1 MAVENQDSVTDSAAR
16 ANLTLDPRIRI
27 ADGRGSSYGTLM
39 PERALRAALAP
50 SLDFDLPL
58 VGFTAFFLF
67 VFAAEG
73 PVKLHQKQ

>member
-39 PERALRAALAP
+39 PERALRAALALSP
-50 SLDFDLPL
+50 DFDLPL
-58 VGFTAFFLF
+58 GGFTAGFLF

-73 PVKLHQKQ
+73 PVKLH